1 MRKHHLIWKVAIA
14 WVVCAV
20 SQPSHVRAAERFET
34 GLAFAS
40 DEDYEK
46 LPKRPKF
53 RAFLPER
60 YELTDFFP
68 PPGRQGL
75 QGSCTAWAVAY
86 GARSFYQ
93 GASLGRKLD
102 RSQAFSPAYVYNQ
115 TKLSANHC
123 NSGSSLIAALQVLSR
138 QGVARIA
145 EFPYAE
151 ERCDQLPTPAHRA
164 SAAPNAIKGFS
175 AIRRGDIDG
184 VKGALIKG
192 NPVIVG
198 MMTSDSFHRL
208 RGPGI
213 FSDETDQT
221 DGGHAMVIVGYDDKR
236 GAFKL
241 LNSWGELWGDRGY
254 GWVSYSSM
262 RRRGREYYVMDVAHQ
277 TPTPAPVVQASKVTS
292 TKPTQASISAAV
304 REALSSLQCAKAQWS
319 VNLAGEVSV
328 RGFAGSPERYIEVQ
342 REIEKIDGVSKVN
355 FQMTSAPWP
364 QCEALITLAPTALD
378 DGSVKITMPG
388 RTGREIK
395 GGEQIAFDVQ
405 LPSREGYVYV
415 HYLQTGGGAVP
426 LVLGAS
432 YVPGQV
438 LKLGQSDQRLYVGPP
453 FGDEMLVVI
462 ASPIPI
468 EFSQASD
475 DRGYLSAV
483 RERLLK
489 MPERERSLVR
499 AGTYALKTISP

>member
-1 MRKHHLIWKVAIA
+1 M
-14 WVVCAV
+14 CALGVGYPV
-20 SQPSHVRAAERFET
+20 SADERFET
-34 GLAFAS
+34 GLSFAS
-40 DEDYEK
+40 DEDYEELQK
-46 LPKRPKF
+46 LPKF

-60 YELTDFFP
+60 YELPDFFP

-75 QGSCTAWAVAY
+75 QGSCTAWAIAY

-123 NSGSSLIAALQVLSR
+123 KAGSSLIAALRVISREGVVRLS
-138 QGVARIA
+138 
-145 EFPYAE
+145 EFPYTE
-151 ERCDQLPTPAHRA
+151 ERCDQLPTPEQRA

-184 VKGALIKG
+184 VKGALSRG

-198 MMTSDSFHRL
+198 MMTSDGFHRL
-208 RGPGI
+208 RGPAI
-213 FSDETDQT
+213 FSDETDRT
-221 DGGHAMVIVGYDDKR
+221 DGGHAMVVVGYDDKK

-241 LNSWGELWGDRGY
+241 LNSWGELWGDGGY
-254 GWVSYSSM
+254 GWVSYTTM
-262 RRRGREYYVMDVAHQ
+262 RQRGREYYVMDV
-277 TPTPAPVVQASKVTS
+277 PTQIPAPSPQPLSPVPAVS
-292 TKPTQASISAAV
+292 TPKPTQASISAAV

-328 RGFAGSPERYIEVQ
+328 RGFAGSPERHQDVQ

-432 YVPGQV
+432 YAPGQV
-438 LKLGQSDQRLYVGPP
+438 LKLGQSDQRFYVGPP

-499 AGTYALKTISP
+499 AGTYAIKTVSP